1 MVRHA
6 PNHSLPFGLSL
17 PKPRA
22 ALRQAQRERIVV
34 VERERVQAT
43 LYRTDRAPHLGIQPA
58 QRGRNIL
65 NRCSGPT
72 VK

>member
-1 MVRHA
+1 MALRA
-6 PNHSLPFGLSL
+6 LNRSLPFGLSL
-17 PKPRA
+17 TKSRA

-34 VERERVQAT
+34 VEREQVQAT